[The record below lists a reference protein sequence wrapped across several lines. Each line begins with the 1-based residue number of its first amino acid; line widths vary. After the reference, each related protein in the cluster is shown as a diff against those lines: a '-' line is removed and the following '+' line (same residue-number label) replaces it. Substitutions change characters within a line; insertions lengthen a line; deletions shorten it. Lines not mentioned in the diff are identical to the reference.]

1 MPDNLIIEL
10 SGCPNNKFTH
20 LRRLDFISLEEAF
33 ISFIPTGMTYY
44 SSVMSIGNTYIAI
57 GLSMFIFICFILILY
72 QKNVGTYKRALSEI
86 LATGYFKNFVENLSR
101 NLNLEEPNTLQ
112 FEGEEKDKNFALDQI
127 QIEII
132 LPSSLS
138 SLNRVNNELNQL
150 HFKRVFFKNR
160 LDKSGFWARALEKD
174 GQLIIRD
181 VPRTLFSLSEY
192 IATEFKS
199 SYPEKVS
206 KKYHKAFIDKFDDLM
221 AKNSG
226 NVILSRFKITKL

>member
-1 MPDNLIIEL
+1 
-10 SGCPNNKFTH
+10 
-20 LRRLDFISLEEAF
+20 LRKLDFISLEEAL

-57 GLSMFIFICFILILY
+57 GLSVFIFICFIVILY
-72 QKNVGTYKRALSEI
+72 QKNIGTYKRALSEI

-101 NLNLEEPNTLQ
+101 NLNLEEPNTVQ
-112 FEGEEKDKNFALDQI
+112 FEGEKKEKTFTMDQI
-127 QIEII
+127 NVEII

-138 SLNRVNNELNQL
+138 TLNQVNDELNQL

-160 LDKSGFWARALEKD
+160 MDKSGFWARALEKD
-174 GQLIIRD
+174 GELIIRD

-192 IATEFKS
+192 ITTEFKS
-199 SYPEKVS
+199 SYSEKVS
-206 KKYHKAFIDKFDDLM
+206 KKYHNAFIDKFDDLL

-226 NVILSRFKITKL
+226 NVILSRFTITKS

>member
-1 MPDNLIIEL
+1 MR
-10 SGCPNNKFTH
+10 K
-20 LRRLDFISLEEAF
+20 LDFISLEEAL

-57 GLSMFIFICFILILY
+57 GLSVFIFICFIVILY
-72 QKNVGTYKRALSEI
+72 QKNIGTYKRALSEI

-101 NLNLEEPNTLQ
+101 NLNLEEPNTVQ
-112 FEGEEKDKNFALDQI
+112 FEGEKKEKTFTMDQI
-127 QIEII
+127 NVEII

-138 SLNRVNNELNQL
+138 TLNQVNDELNQL

-160 LDKSGFWARALEKD
+160 MDKSGFWARALEKD
-174 GQLIIRD
+174 GELIIRD

-192 IATEFKS
+192 ITTEFKS
-199 SYPEKVS
+199 SYSEKVS
-206 KKYHKAFIDKFDDLM
+206 KKYHNAFIDKFDDLL

-226 NVILSRFKITKL
+226 NVILSRFTITKS